1 MSKKMVTPPKKAKN
15 FWNKH
20 VKRGVVVRGVN
31 KTADFLKDPKGAI
44 QNLLAPDEV
53 GELQDGLNQG
63 GANPRLK
70 VDKFYGPKTAQ
81 AVKNY
86 NNEIAAGG
94 SDYRNEEAV

>member
-1 MSKKMVTPPKKAKN
+1 MSKKMITPPKKAKN

-31 KTADFLKDPKGAI
+31 KVVDFAKDPKGTI
-44 QNLLAPDEV
+44 MNMLAPEDV
-53 GELQDGLNQG
+53 GELQDGLNQS
-63 GANPRLK
+63 GAEPRLK

-86 NNEIAAGG
+86 NNQLMAGG
-94 SDYRNEEAV
+94 SDYQNEDAV